1 VEAEHAHHNGQI
13 IGNDRTYGQLSSE
26 ASQRRAVQ
34 LNAVGQYVEFTM
46 PIQANSIVVRYS
58 LPDTPD
64 GKGRDAPIDL
74 YVSNNKLK
82 TLTFTSRYSW
92 YYGAYPFN
100 NHPGEQN
107 PHHFYDEVRTM
118 FDKTYPQGT
127 KVKLQVTSTSESK
140 TFTIDLAD
148 FELVGAPINKPDN
161 SLSVI
166 DFHADP
172 TGKTDSTA
180 AFQQAV
186 NAGRDQK
193 KVVFIPQGTYLVY
206 DHIVVDNVHLVGA
219 GPWYSV
225 LTGRHPTQRNKAV
238 GVYGK
243 LATENGGSHNVV
255 LKDFA
260 IIGDIQERV
269 DDDQVNAIG
278 GALSNSVVDNV
289 WMQHT
294 KCGAWMDGPMNN
306 LTIINSRILDTTA
319 DGVNFHKGVTNS
331 VVQNTF
337 LRNTG
342 DDGLAMWAQDIP
354 NVNNKFIHNTIG
366 CVILANNI
374 AIYGGKDIEVS
385 DNLIYDTLTNGGGI
399 HIANRYPGVN
409 GDSAVSG
416 THTVF
421 RNTLL
426 RAGNSDFNWRFGVGA
441 IWFSALNEELN
452 KAKIHVKDC
461 DIIDSSYAAIHY
473 IEGKTFGV
481 TFENVFIN
489 GTGTFAL
496 QLQAGGEATFKNVKA
511 INVAQSNPIHSCVG
525 EAFKFI
531 IEGSKTGWYTDK
543 PFCGEWP
550 KPKWPWNW

>member
-1 VEAEHAHHNGQI
+1 
-13 IGNDRTYGQLSSE
+13 
-26 ASQRRAVQ
+26 
-34 LNAVGQYVEFTM
+34 
-46 PIQANSIVVRYS
+46 
-58 LPDTPD
+58 
-64 GKGRDAPIDL
+64 
-74 YVSNNKLK
+74 
-82 TLTFTSRYSW
+82 
-92 YYGAYPFN
+92 
-100 NHPGEQN
+100 
-107 PHHFYDEVRTM
+107 M

-127 KVKLQVTSTSESK
+127 KVKLQVTSISQSP

-148 FELVGAPINKPDN
+148 FELIGAPIKQPAN

-166 DFHADP
+166 DFKADP

-180 AFQQAV
+180 AIQAAV
-186 NAGRDQK
+186 NAGSTQK
-193 KVVFIPQGTYLVY
+193 KVVYIPQGTYLVY

-243 LATENGGSHNVV
+243 WATESGGSKNVV

-278 GALSNSVVDNV
+278 GALSDSVVDNV

-294 KCGAWMDGPMNN
+294 KVGAWMDGPMNN
-306 LTIINSRILDTTA
+306 LKIINCRILDMTA

-366 CVILANNI
+366 LPMLANNI

-399 HIANRYPGVN
+399 HIANRYPGVK
-409 GDSAVSG
+409 GETGVSG

-426 RAGNSDFNWRFGVGA
+426 RAGNSDYNWNFGIGA
-441 IWFSALNEELN
+441 IWFSAENGEIN
-452 KAKIHVKDC
+452 ANIHIKDC

-473 IEGKTFGV
+473 INGLTNGV

-489 GTGTFAL
+489 GTGTFVL
-496 QLQAGGEATFKNVKA
+496 QLQSSGAVTFKNVTA
-511 INVAQSNPIHSCVG
+511 INVQINPIHSCGVSL
-525 EAFKFI
+525 KYTKDTDL
-531 IEGSKTGWYTDK
+531 IEGAKKGWYTDK
-543 PFCGEWP
+543 PFCNGPTGEWP
-550 KPKWPWNW
+550 PAKWPWNW